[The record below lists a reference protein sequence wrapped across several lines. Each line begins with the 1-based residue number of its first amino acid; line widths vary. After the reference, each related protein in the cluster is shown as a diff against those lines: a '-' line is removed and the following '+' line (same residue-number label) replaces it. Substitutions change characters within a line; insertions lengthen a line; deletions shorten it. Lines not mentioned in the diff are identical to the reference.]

1 MKRQATN
8 LQLFHYPKY
17 NGYRGTGKLIKSP
30 IRKADENKAPE
41 ALGCCND
48 QILPGRNWKEFHFG
62 QRERHLVHPPGHPGS
77 ALQATTLG

>member
-8 LQLFHYPKY
+8 LQLFHNPKY

-48 QILPGRNWKEFHFG
+48 QILPGRN
-62 QRERHLVHPPGHPGS
+62 
-77 ALQATTLG
+77 